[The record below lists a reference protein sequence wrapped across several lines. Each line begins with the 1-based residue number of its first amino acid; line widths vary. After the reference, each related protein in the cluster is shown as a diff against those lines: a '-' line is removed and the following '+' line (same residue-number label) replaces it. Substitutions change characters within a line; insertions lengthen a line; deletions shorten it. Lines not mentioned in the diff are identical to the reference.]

1 MRDWGKTQGEDVCKL
16 ATVENISVE
25 EVESNSG

>member
-16 ATVENISVE
+16 TTVENISVE